1 MGTIKDLLLDDLP
14 LFRATDPDTSQD
26 GATDVKIRRGTQ
38 AAELLEQ
45 YFYNRLGL
53 TDEEAGVKSGLAKR
67 GAGYWKRCAD
77 LRRLGFIVDTGVRRE
92 LSTGSK
98 GMVCVLTAKGLDWA
112 RQEAQN
118 G

>member
-1 MGTIKDLLLDDLP
+1 MGTIKNLLVDDLP
-14 LFRATDPDTSQD
+14 LFRLSDPDTSAA
-26 GATDVKIRRGTQ
+26 GAKDVQIRRGSQ
-38 AAELLEQ
+38 AAQLLEQ

-77 LRRLGFIVDTGVRRE
+77 LRRLEFIVDTGVRRE

-98 GMVCVLTAKGLDWA
+98 GMVCVLTQKGLDWA

-118 G
+118 D